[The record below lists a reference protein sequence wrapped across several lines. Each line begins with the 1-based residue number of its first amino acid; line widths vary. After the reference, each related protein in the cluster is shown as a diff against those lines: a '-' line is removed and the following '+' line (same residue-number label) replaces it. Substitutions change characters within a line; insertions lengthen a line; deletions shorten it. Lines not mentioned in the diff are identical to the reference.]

1 MSQLVYNNSFSPDC
15 QALFINYFQEVF
27 DALLG
32 KKKWWAGMDSN
43 HRSLRRRIYSPFPL
57 TTRAPT
63 HKKNGDP
70 GGTRTPDPLIRSQ
83 IL

>member
-1 MSQLVYNNSFSPDC
+1 MSQLVYNNSFSQVC
-15 QALFINYFQEVF
+15 QAPFKKLFLKVF
-27 DALLG
+27 DALLS

-63 HKKNGDP
+63 QDLNGDP

-83 IL
+83 VL

>member
-1 MSQLVYNNSFSPDC
+1 MSQLLYNTFVFQFC
-15 QALFINYFQEVF
+15 QALFSAFQN
-27 DALLG
+27 
-32 KKKWWAGMDSN
+32 KKWWAGMDSN

-63 HKKNGDP
+63 QDLNGDP

-83 IL
+83 VL